1 MPYNIY
7 TPLYADTHAHTCIY
21 IYIYSYIVAMLESTK
36 NVAQILRACK
46 FSDSAW
52 ERDVERGR
60 ESEWEGE
67 GERVE
72 GRGIGMPS

>member
-1 MPYNIY
+1 
-7 TPLYADTHAHTCIY
+7 
-21 IYIYSYIVAMLESTK
+21 MLESTK

>member
-1 MPYNIY
+1 
-7 TPLYADTHAHTCIY
+7 
-21 IYIYSYIVAMLESTK
+21 MLASTK

-46 FSDSAW
+46 FSDRAW
-52 ERDVERGR
+52 ERGVERGER
-60 ESEWEGE
+60 EREWEGE